1 MNLGRVNISFEMQA
15 NHIYPKAPQDQAR
28 VVSQALLRAA
38 DSLALTAAELA
49 RIIGA
54 SEASLSRV
62 RHHTR
67 DIALD
72 SKEGELGL
80 LFLRVFRSLDALLG
94 GDQEHAR
101 AWLRAQNDHL
111 RGVPLERMYKVE
123 GLVDVAEYLDALRGA
138 F

>member
-1 MNLGRVNISFEMQA
+1 MEPSLHAETAQN
-15 NHIYPKAPQDQAR
+15 QAR
-28 VVSQALLRAA
+28 VVSQAVLRAA

-49 RIIGA
+49 RVIGS

-67 DIALD
+67 QIALE

-94 GDQEHAR
+94 GNQEQVR